1 MASAS
6 TANSVMQRLSALT
19 DGVRLRLLRLLE
31 REELAVGEVARVLQA
46 PQSTVSRHLKV
57 LSDGNWVVK
66 RSAGTATLYRLLL
79 DELRSEERVLWLAVR
94 DQMAPSPELDEDD
107 RRLRDVLA
115 ARMTDSMSF
124 FGRVAGEWD
133 AYRHEL
139 FGGRFTEL
147 ALLNLIDARWTV
159 ADLGCGTGNVAELL
173 APVVSSVIA
182 VDQSQPMLDAAGR
195 RLEGSPH
202 AGRVDLREGS
212 LETLPIADGEVDA
225 VCCSLVLH
233 HVDDPAAA
241 VAEMARVLRSDRGG
255 GVALVIDMVE
265 HARAEYKHTMG
276 HRHLG
281 FGPDRV
287 RELMAEAGFDSPR
300 LVYLPGD
307 PNARGP
313 GLFAAS
319 ARLRVSNV
327 ASER

>member
-1 MASAS
+1 MT
-6 TANSVMQRLSALT
+6 TANGSKSVLDRLGALT
-19 DGVRLRLLRLLE
+19 DAVRLRMLRLLE
-31 REELAVGEVARVLQA
+31 VEELAVGEVARILQM

-57 LSDGNWVVK
+57 LAEGGWLVK
-66 RSAGTATLYRLLL
+66 RAAGTATLYKLVL
-79 DELRSEERVLWLAVR
+79 DDLPNEERVLWVAVR
-94 DQMAPSPELDEDD
+94 DQLDPTPELDGDD
-107 RRLRDVLA
+107 RRLRDVLL
-115 ARMTDSMSF
+115 ARRTDSMSF

-139 FGGRFTEL
+139 FGDRFTEL
-147 ALLNLIDARWTV
+147 ALLNLIDARWSV

-173 APVVSSVIA
+173 APVVAQVIA
-182 VDQSQPMLDAAGR
+182 VDQSQPMLDAASR
-195 RLEGSPH
+195 RLEGSPF
-202 AGRVDLREGS
+202 AYRVDLREGS
-212 LETLPIADGEVDA
+212 IESLPLDDRSVDA

-233 HVDDPAAA
+233 HVDDPEAAIR
-241 VAEMARVLRSDRGG
+241 EMARVLRSDRGG

-281 FGPDRV
+281 FGPERV
-287 RELMAEAGFDSPR
+287 KELMIDAGFDTPR

-319 ARLRVSNV
+319 ARLTRR
-327 ASER
+327 ET

>member
-1 MASAS
+1 MT
-6 TANSVMQRLSALT
+6 TANGSKSVLDRLGALT
-19 DGVRLRLLRLLE
+19 DAVRLRMLRLLE
-31 REELAVGEVARVLQA
+31 VEELAVGEVARILQM

-57 LSDGNWVVK
+57 LAEGGWLVK
-66 RSAGTATLYRLLL
+66 RAAGTATLYKLVL
-79 DELRSEERVLWLAVR
+79 DDLPGEERVLWVAVR
-94 DQMAPSPELDEDD
+94 NQLGPTPELDGDD
-107 RRLRDVLA
+107 RRLRDVLL
-115 ARMTDSMSF
+115 ARRTDSMSF

-139 FGGRFTEL
+139 FGDRFTEL
-147 ALLNLIDARWTV
+147 ALLNLIDARWSV

-173 APVVSSVIA
+173 APVVARVIA
-182 VDQSQPMLDAAGR
+182 VDQSQPMLDAASR
-195 RLEGSPH
+195 RLEGSPF
-202 AGRVDLREGS
+202 ACRVDLREGS
-212 LETLPIADGEVDA
+212 IESLPLDDRSVDA

-233 HVDDPAAA
+233 HVDDPEAAIR
-241 VAEMARVLRSDRGG
+241 EMARVLRSDRGG

-281 FGPDRV
+281 FGPERV
-287 RELMAEAGFDSPR
+287 KELMIDAGFDTPR

-319 ARLRVSNV
+319 ARLTRR
-327 ASER
+327 ET

>member
-1 MASAS
+1 MT
-6 TANSVMQRLSALT
+6 TANGSKSVLDRLGALT
-19 DGVRLRLLRLLE
+19 DAVRLRMLRLLE
-31 REELAVGEVARVLQA
+31 VEELAVGEVARILQM

-57 LSDGNWVVK
+57 LAEGGWLVK
-66 RSAGTATLYRLLL
+66 RSAGTATLYRLVL
-79 DELRSEERVLWLAVR
+79 DDLPGEERVLWVAVR
-94 DQMAPSPELDEDD
+94 DQLGPTPELDGDD
-107 RRLRDVLA
+107 RRLRDVLL
-115 ARMTDSMSF
+115 ARRTDSMGF

-139 FGGRFTEL
+139 FGDRFTEL
-147 ALLNLIDARWTV
+147 ALLNLIDARWSV

-173 APVVSSVIA
+173 APVVAQVIA
-182 VDQSQPMLDAAGR
+182 VDQSQPMLDAARR
-195 RLEGSPH
+195 RLEGSPF
-202 AGRVDLREGS
+202 ACRVDLREGS
-212 LETLPIADGEVDA
+212 IESLPLDDRSVDA

-233 HVDDPAAA
+233 HVDDPEAAIN
-241 VAEMARVLRSDRGG
+241 EMARVLRSDRGG

-281 FGPDRV
+281 FGPERV
-287 RELMAEAGFDSPR
+287 KELMIDAGFDMPR

-319 ARLRVSNV
+319 ARLTRR
-327 ASER
+327 ET

>member
-1 MASAS
+1 
-6 TANSVMQRLSALT
+6 MQRLNALT
-19 DGVRLRLLRLLE
+19 DAVRLRVLRLLE
-31 REELAVGEVARVLQA
+31 REELAVGEVAKILQM

-57 LSDGNWVVK
+57 LAEGGWLVK
-66 RSAGTATLYRLLL
+66 RPAGTATLYRLVL
-79 DELRSEERVLWLAVR
+79 DELGTEERALWLAVR
-94 DQMAPSPELDEDD
+94 EQIGVSPELDGDD
-107 RRLRDVLA
+107 RRLRDVMA
-115 ARMTDSMSF
+115 ARRTDSMSF

-139 FGGRFTEL
+139 FGERFTEL
-147 ALLNLIDARWTV
+147 ALLNLIDARWSV

-173 APVVSSVIA
+173 APVVAKVIA

-195 RLEGSPH
+195 RLEGSPT
-202 AGRVDLREGS
+202 ASRVDLREGS
-212 LETLPIADGEVDA
+212 LEALPIDDGEVDA

-241 VAEMARVLRSDRGG
+241 VREMRRVLRSDRGG

-265 HARAEYKHTMG
+265 HARAEYRHTMG

-281 FGPDRV
+281 FGPESV
-287 RELMAEAGFDSPR
+287 RELMKDAGFDDPR

-319 ARLRVSNV
+319 ARLR
-327 ASER
+327 R